1 MFLQFVRKW
10 FVQDEK
16 KCIKH
21 LKIKSIKR
29 KACKNAYSS
38 SYFFFL
44 LSYSISHGNTPTTD
58 TLSVDS
64 LESRPAF
71 FKRMY
76 KNVYRYFTEANQEKE
91 TKRFDFSV
99 IGGPHFFERHQIGTR
114 SGSFGTV
121 PGRPGASD
129 PSAFQHF
136 FLRGRNYHR
145 FLSVR
150 HPGTTIFKED
160 KYRLGI
166 NFYFFSFPSKYWGI
180 GYTNGNQKD
189 HYTTYKRLEK
199 QIRVDFSRR
208 LFPNTYLGVTGLFR
222 HVNGK
227 DFKDPGFLDGEK
239 ANIATQGFGLFLT
252 YDSRDFLPNPYRGTY
267 ARIDQLFFPDF
278 WGNKFKRTEV
288 FFRQYN
294 KLWKGAILASDLQG
308 DIQLR
313 QYPLSMVALLGGS
326 YQMRG
331 YYEGQYR
338 DNDLI
343 QTQVEL
349 RQHIYNRHGI
359 ALWGGAG
366 NVFPK
371 FKYFKWKETLPTYGI
386 GYRWEFKK
394 RVNVRLDYGFGKGQ
408 SAFYFNI
415 DEAFFKQ

>member
-1 MFLQFVRKW
+1 MQ
-10 FVQDEK
+10 
-16 KCIKH
+16 KCVLLI
-21 LKIKSIKR
+21 L
-29 KACKNAYSS
+29 
-38 SYFFFL
+38 FFL

-99 IGGPHFFERHQIGTR
+99 IGGPHFSSDTKLGLGLVA
-114 SGSFGTV
+114 SGLYRVDREHLTLPPSNISFYGDVTTT
-121 PGRPGASD
+121 GFYLLGIR
-129 PSAFQHF
+129 
-136 FLRGRNYHR
+136 
-145 FLSVR
+145 
-150 HPGTTIFKED
+150 GTTIFKED

-252 YDSRDFLPNPYRGTY
+252 YD
-267 ARIDQLFFPDF
+267 
-278 WGNKFKRTEV
+278 
-288 FFRQYN
+288 
-294 KLWKGAILASDLQG
+294 
-308 DIQLR
+308 
-313 QYPLSMVALLGGS
+313 
-326 YQMRG
+326 
-331 YYEGQYR
+331 
-338 DNDLI
+338 
-343 QTQVEL
+343 
-349 RQHIYNRHGI
+349 
-359 ALWGGAG
+359 
-366 NVFPK
+366 
-371 FKYFKWKETLPTYGI
+371 
-386 GYRWEFKK
+386 
-394 RVNVRLDYGFGKGQ
+394 
-408 SAFYFNI
+408 
-415 DEAFFKQ
+415 